1 MRLPPVIHA
10 VQCRN
15 LISIFS
21 QGLQLRGDM
30 RAGFLIK
37 LFTNAHVA
45 DSYVLLVDVKEEMC
59 W

>member
-1 MRLPPVIHA
+1 MIH
-10 VQCRN
+10 VVLCRN

-21 QGLQLRGDM
+21 QGLQLGGDM

-59 W
+59 

>member
-1 MRLPPVIHA
+1 MIH
-10 VQCRN
+10 VVLCRN

-21 QGLQLRGDM
+21 QGLQLRGDR

-45 DSYVLLVDVKEEMC
+45 DSYVLLVGVKEEMC
-59 W
+59 